1 MPREGWWHSRTGQTG
16 PNTSLWDHPL
26 LCWGRMR
33 SRWIQALPRALGSSQ
48 VRRTIQEQDPGL
60 VMLEPPAEG
69 CSSGSWNVLNG
80 DGPTGVIKSNPGPA
94 DIPKSHPALEGVVQ
108 TLLELWEPFPGA
120 DPFPSWRG
128 GISLSLPVPAP
139 FSLWHNKIRPITGN
153 STPV

>member
-16 PNTSLWDHPL
+16 PNTSLVGSRPAL
-26 LCWGRMR
+26 LGEDEE
-33 SRWIQALPRALGSSQ
+33 QVDPGSSKSFGIFPGQ
-48 VRRTIQEQDPGL
+48 KNHPRTKSCPGYGG
-60 VMLEPPAEG
+60 AEG
-69 CSSGSWNVLNG
+69 CSSDSWNVLSG
-80 DGPTGVIKSNPGPA
+80 DGPTGIIKSNPGPA

-108 TLLELWEPFPGA
+108 TLLELWEPLPGA

-139 FSLWHNKIRPITGN
+139 FSLWHNKIRLTTGN